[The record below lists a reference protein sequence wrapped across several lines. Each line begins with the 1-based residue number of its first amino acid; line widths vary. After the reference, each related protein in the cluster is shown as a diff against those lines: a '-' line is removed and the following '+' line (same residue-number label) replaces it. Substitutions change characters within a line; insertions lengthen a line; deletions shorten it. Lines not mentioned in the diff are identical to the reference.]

1 MVCLFLVEH
10 AKYLRSRG
18 CLIGLRPESVSI
30 VEDNSCFA
38 LPIKLPDRLLDLA
51 QFVVAQLWQGGLNFS
66 DSTHAHNYTSEHAC
80 RPFFI
85 DGRKGGNAASSRLG
99 CVVIISLQFM
109 LRPYAQSLSHP
120 RGFTDLKRLS
130 IRV

>member
-1 MVCLFLVEH
+1 MVCLFLVDH
-10 AKYLRSRG
+10 AKHLRRRG

-38 LPIKLPDRLLDLA
+38 LPIKQPDRLLDLA

-66 DSTHAHNYTSEHAC
+66 DSTHAHNYMSEDAC

-85 DGRKGGNAASSRLG
+85 DGRKRGNAASSHLG
-99 CVVIISLQFM
+99 CIVIFSAQFM
-109 LRPYAQSLSHP
+109 LSSYAQC
-120 RGFTDLKRLS
+120 
-130 IRV
+130 